1 MRYGLRVWLVV
12 VSLVLCGSLAM
23 GQLFVAPGPEG
34 TLSVTVTG
42 SADGPADWV
51 EISLSIDGK
60 GATYQEALGVCQE
73 ASKAVVDEL
82 AALGIPTEDVRL
94 GPPEIG
100 GDMYS
105 QMVMAVPGMEE
116 QAAAARLA
124 VRRSVTVRLAAI
136 DPQTLDEKIC
146 QVLDAAADA
155 GATIKAPGPVQQVY
169 SQGGAVVFGVNDPKP
184 LRDKA
189 IANGLAAA
197 KEVAEAT
204 AASTGGKLGSIAGV
218 QVSEMEAG
226 YMAMVAAVGLSP
238 KPGLATRNV
247 SLTVTYRIQ

>member
-1 MRYGLRVWLVV
+1 MRVPLVV
-12 VSLVLCGSLAM
+12 ASVILCGSLAM

-73 ASKAVVDEL
+73 ASKAAVDEL
-82 AALGIPTEDVRL
+82 AALQIPQENVRL

-100 GDMYS
+100 GDMYA

-116 QAAAARLA
+116 QAGAARQI
-124 VRRSVTVRLAAI
+124 VRRSLTVRLAPI

-146 QVLDAAADA
+146 QVLDAATDA

-169 SQGGAVVFGVNDPKP
+169 SQGGTVVFGVNEPKP

-197 KEVAEAT
+197 KEVAEVA
-204 AASTGGKLGSIAGV
+204 AASAGRKLGDIAGV
-218 QVSEMEAG
+218 QVSDMEAG
-226 YMAMVAAVGLSP
+226 YMAVVAAVGLSP

-247 SLTVTYRIQ
+247 SLTITYRLQ